1 MEHSRFPNPSG
12 LNEEGHYSTA
22 ADMARLAR
30 AVLEHE
36 TLARI
41 VSTRSVS
48 VAGRSL
54 TNHNKLLW
62 QYEGCTGLKTGY
74 TEAAGRTLV
83 SSAERDGQTLI
94 AVTLNDRNDW
104 ADHAALFDYGFACY
118 PSAML
123 ALAGR
128 EVQIIRR
135 AEDLDRRRYP
145 RILFA
150 LPLDEAGQN
159 FEYFRMLARL
169 RRETNLLEGCTGGL
183 IVDGPGELYT
193 KSTAAELALA
203 MNQAGCALVGRPLVE
218 ATGSLA
224 NFRIQAKNL
233 GTDPAGAYQAS
244 VAETVQ
250 RLEHETFPRHPRP
263 NLVVLHASSHHTSN
277 TMALWGELQ
286 KRLSPRWQV
295 EEIGLRNGTLSD
307 CSGCPYTMCLHFGER
322 GGCFYGGVMSE
333 EVYPAVRRADALI
346 LMCPNYNDALSANLT
361 AFINRLTAL
370 FRQTRFYDK
379 AVFAL
384 VVSGYSGSDTVA
396 RQLISALNMN
406 KSFYLPPRFAL
417 LETANAPGEAL
428 SAPGIQDRL
437 DRFAAGME
445 GLFAENK
452 N

>member
-1 MEHSRFPNPSG
+1 MSLTVYYPS
-12 LNEEGHYSTA
+12 LDDPA
-22 ADMARLAR
+22 RQARLDR
-30 AVLEHE
+30 VL
-36 TLARI
+36 
-41 VSTRSVS
+41 
-48 VAGRSL
+48 
-54 TNHNKLLW
+54 
-62 QYEGCTGLKTGY
+62 
-74 TEAAGRTLV
+74 
-83 SSAERDGQTLI
+83 
-94 AVTLNDRNDW
+94 DR
-104 ADHAALFDYGFACY
+104 
-118 PSAML
+118 

-135 AEDLDRRRYP
+135 AEDLDRRRFP

-169 RRETNLLEGCTGGL
+169 RREANLLEGCTGGL

-203 MNQAGCALVGRPLVE
+203 MNLAGCALVGRPLVE

-233 GTDPAGAYQAS
+233 GTDLLGAYEAAARELADQ
-244 VAETVQ
+244 AETFI
-250 RLEHETFPRHPRP
+250 FPTRERP
-263 NLVVLHASSHHTSN
+263 NLLALHASSHHTSN
-277 TMALWGELQ
+277 TMALWGRVRAELEDACDI
-286 KRLSPRWQV
+286 R
-295 EEIGLRNGTLSD
+295 EIGLRNGTLSD

-445 GLFAENK
+445 GLFAEDK

>member
-1 MEHSRFPNPSG
+1 MSLTVCYPQLEHRQRQ
-12 LNEEGHYSTA
+12 
-22 ADMARLAR
+22 ARLDG
-30 AVLEHE
+30 VL
-36 TLARI
+36 
-41 VSTRSVS
+41 S
-48 VAGRSL
+48 
-54 TNHNKLLW
+54 
-62 QYEGCTGLKTGY
+62 Q
-74 TEAAGRTLV
+74 
-83 SSAERDGQTLI
+83 
-94 AVTLNDRNDW
+94 
-104 ADHAALFDYGFACY
+104 
-118 PSAML
+118 

-128 EVQIIRR
+128 EAQVLERP
-135 AEDLDRRRYP
+135 EDLDRARGKRV
-145 RILFA
+145 LFA
-150 LPLDEAGQN
+150 LALDEAGQN
-159 FEYFRMLARL
+159 AAYSNMLARL
-169 RRETNLLEGCTGGL
+169 RLEPGLLEGCTGGL
-183 IVDGPGELYT
+183 LVDGPGELYT

-203 MNQAGCALVGRPLVE
+203 MNGAGCALVGRPLVE

-233 GTDPAGAYQAS
+233 GTDLVGAYEAAARELAGQ
-244 VAETVQ
+244 AETFV
-250 RLEHETFPRHPRP
+250 FPTRKRP
-263 NLVVLHASSHHTSN
+263 NLLALHASSHHTSN

-333 EVYPAVRRADALI
+333 EVYPAVRKADALI

-428 SAPGIQDRL
+428 AAPGIGARL
-437 DRFAAGME
+437 DRFAQGME
-445 GLFAENK
+445 ALFPQGEP
-452 N
+452 